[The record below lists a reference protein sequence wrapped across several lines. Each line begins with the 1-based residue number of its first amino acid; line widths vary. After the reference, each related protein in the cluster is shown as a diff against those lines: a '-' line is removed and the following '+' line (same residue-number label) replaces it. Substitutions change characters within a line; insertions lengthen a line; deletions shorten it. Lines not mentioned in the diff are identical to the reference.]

1 MQDDQSLSSAYLK
14 QMVTYCGIASEVRK
28 TLLDQPA
35 AMLQSPNKYEE
46 GRDYVLFRIVQWQ
59 NNLPTRLR
67 FRGANDEFDASRE
80 KRGEYKLRLMLYLR
94 ANQMRTIIL
103 RKSATM
109 SSAPM
114 SMDPS
119 TMDSMVH
126 VAQDTVRV
134 LVNLARNTDFYHAQH
149 RTFNHF
155 LETAFSSL
163 LLVVGWTDPAYGSPP
178 CLADTMAALDL
189 IHQLSQHSHIT
200 QRLHQKLQVI
210 QQVVDGL
217 KSQDSEQHRRP
228 KATEDVH
235 LERRPSAPEGSQ
247 FAPDARNHG
256 INGGNA
262 GPTTETSPN
271 TQAGPAQ
278 IWQPSNSHEA
288 LNLPV
293 TASYPVFG
301 SVASHFPGTENM
313 QPNDLTSPHN
323 MLSISDSS
331 SQLALGSQIS
341 PEMDFP
347 AYLGDL
353 TEAGF
358 RDLNDILMD
367 YDNFSF

>member
-1 MQDDQSLSSAYLK
+1 
-14 QMVTYCGIASEVRK
+14 MVTYCGIASEVRK

-67 FRGANDEFDASRE
+67 FRGAIDKFDASRE

-155 LETAFSSL
+155 LETALSSL
-163 LLVVGWTDPAYGSPP
+163 LLVVGWTGPAYGSPP

-217 KSQDSEQHRRP
+217 KSQDPEQHRRP
-228 KATEDVH
+228 KATDDSH
-235 LERRPSAPEGSQ
+235 LERRPSAPAGTQ
-247 FAPDARNHG
+247 FAPDARSDG
-256 INGGNA
+256 VEGGTEIF
-262 GPTTETSPN
+262 PT

-278 IWQPSNSHEA
+278 IWQPSNSVEA
-288 LNLPV
+288 SDPPV

-301 SVASHFPGTENM
+301 SVAQNVPDTGIV
-313 QPNDLTSPHN
+313 QANDLTSPHN
-323 MLSISDSS
+323 MVSISDSS
-331 SQLALGSQIS
+331 SQLALGSQMS